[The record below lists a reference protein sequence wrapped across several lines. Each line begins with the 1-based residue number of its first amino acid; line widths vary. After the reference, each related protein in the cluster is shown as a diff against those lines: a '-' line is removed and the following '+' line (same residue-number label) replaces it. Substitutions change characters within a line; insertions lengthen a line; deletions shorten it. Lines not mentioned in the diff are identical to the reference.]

1 MSPGIRKLIWALR
14 LALPKVGVGWMF
26 ALLTIDFNRVAIF
39 ELGIAAI
46 IVTSLLSIHYFLSPF
61 QVITGRLADTHPI
74 LGYRRTPYLILGSL
88 GASLLFVAIPTVTM
102 GMGAGNPGSYL
113 SAIGLFLLFGVF
125 TAVIADSYHSLLAE
139 VTTKEK
145 RSGIIALVW
154 IVMIFST
161 ILAAVTMNAVRPE
174 FSPELMQRLYNLTP
188 FVVVGCTLVGILGI
202 EKRMSSEQLE
212 AARVR
217 ARALAPAG
225 NPLVAAT
232 QLLRQNPST
241 RAFFAFIAVSIFSIF
256 LQENIIEVF
265 GAEVFGMG
273 IRETTRFQPVW
284 GGGVL
289 LGMALSGIL
298 GPVLKAS
305 RKRMVLIG
313 LGGAALGFVALGL
326 VAGFGEKSYLM
337 PTLFGMGLFIGVF
350 NVGALALMMEMT
362 VDGATGMYMG
372 LWGVAQAMGQALS
385 SLGSGAIHTLLIGSG
400 LLAPKVVYPG
410 IFFLEAAGLL
420 LAAYILY
427 PVSLT
432 AFATSASRTLFE
444 GAGVGAGPVPV
455 PAVATR
461 ASGSLA
467 TARSTR
473 GLDR

>member
-1 MSPGIRKLIWALR
+1 MAPGIRKLLQALR

-26 ALLTIDFNRVAIF
+26 ALLSIDFNRVAIF

-46 IVTSLLSIHYFLSPF
+46 VVTSLLSIHYFLSPF
-61 QVITGRLADTHPI
+61 QVIAGRLGDTHPI
-74 LGYRRTPYLILGSL
+74 MGYRRTPYLLLGSL
-88 GASLLFVAIPTVTM
+88 VGSLLFVAMPSVVM
-102 GMGAGNPGSYL
+102 GMGAGNPASYV
-113 SAIGLFLLFGVF
+113 AAVGLFLMFGICS
-125 TAVIADSYHSLLAE
+125 AVIADSYHSLLAE
-139 VTTKEK
+139 VTTREK
-145 RSGIIALVW
+145 RSGVIALVW

-174 FSPELMQRLYNLTP
+174 FTPELMQRLYNLTP
-188 FVVVGCTLVGILGI
+188 FVVVGCTLLGVVGI
-202 EKRMSSEQLE
+202 EKRLSPEELE
-212 AARVR
+212 AARIR

-225 NPLVAAT
+225 NPLVSAT
-232 QLLRQNPST
+232 RLLRQNPST

-273 IRETTRFQPVW
+273 IRETTRFQPIW
-284 GGGVL
+284 GGGIL
-289 LGMALSGIL
+289 LGMALAGIL
-298 GPVLKAS
+298 GPILKAS

-326 VAGFGEKSYLM
+326 VAGFGDQSLLT
-337 PTLFGMGLFIGVF
+337 PTLFGMGLFTGVF

-400 LLAPKVVYPG
+400 LLAPKVVYSG
-410 IFFLEAAGLL
+410 IFFLEAAGLV

-432 AFATSASRTLFE
+432 AFAASASRSLFE
-444 GAGVGAGPVPV
+444 GSGSAPVPV
-455 PAVATR
+455 PAMAGR
-461 ASGSLA
+461 GAGALA
-467 TARSTR
+467 AARTAAVLER
-473 GLDR
+473 

>member
-1 MSPGIRKLIWALR
+1 MSSGIGKILWALR

-26 ALLTIDFNRVAIF
+26 ALLSIDFNRVAIF

-46 IVTSLLSIHYFLSPF
+46 VVTSLLSIHYFLSPF

-74 LGYRRTPYLILGSL
+74 MGYRRTPYLILGSL
-88 GASLLFVAIPTVTM
+88 GASLLFVAIPTVAM
-102 GMGAGNPGSYL
+102 GMGAGNPASYV
-113 SAIGLFLLFGVF
+113 AAVVLFLLFGVF
-125 TAVIADSYHSLLAE
+125 SAVIADSYHSLLAE

-145 RSGIIALVW
+145 RSGVIALVW

-161 ILAAVTMNAVRPE
+161 ILAAVTMNAIRPE

-188 FVVVGCTLVGILGI
+188 FVVVGCTLLGIVGI
-202 EKRMSSEQLE
+202 EKRMKPEDLE

-217 ARALAPAG
+217 ARSLAPAG

-232 QLLRQNPST
+232 RLLRQNPST

-273 IRETTRFQPVW
+273 IRETTRFQPIW
-284 GGGVL
+284 GGGIL
-289 LGMALSGIL
+289 LGMALTGIL
-298 GPVLKAS
+298 GPILKTS

-326 VAGFGEKSYLM
+326 VAALGEKSLLT
-337 PTLFGMGLFIGVF
+337 PTLFGMGFFTGIF

-372 LWGVAQAMGQALS
+372 LWGVAQATGQALS
-385 SLGSGAIHTLLIGSG
+385 SMSSGAIHTLLIGSG
-400 LLAPKVVYPG
+400 LLAPHVVYTG

-432 AFATSASRTLFE
+432 AFAASASRSIFE
-444 GAGVGAGPVPV
+444 ASGAGAVPTPALAGRGTGP
-455 PAVATR
+455 
-461 ASGSLA
+461 LA
-467 TARSTR
+467 AARSGR
-473 GLDR
+473 PLDR